1 MGRNEGDDPWG
12 QSTIIGAY
20 SDDRA
25 LGLGPERKGQVL
37 ASLSSRK
44 WPCLVVTEMVTG
56 EGRRETLTKSVSF

>member
-12 QSTIIGAY
+12 QSTIIRAY

-25 LGLGPERKGQVL
+25 LDVGPERKGQVL

-44 WPCLVVTEMVTG
+44 WQCLLVTEIVTG
-56 EGRRETLTKSVSF
+56 EGGRERLTKSVSF